1 MYKLGRSIIHLFLRI
16 FGGGVRAKNRNRI
29 PSSLTSYVV
38 VCTHRTWLDVLALEI
53 AMKPTPLHYMAKKEL
68 FKTKMTKK
76 LFLSLN
82 AFPVDRDNPGPS
94 ALKIPHKLLK
104 EGKVVGIF
112 PSGTRTS
119 EGTGLKKGAFVIAKR
134 SGVPIIPVVYQGPTS
149 WKGIFKREKMILN
162 FGQPVYLEAYQMKD
176 ADKVLQTIQETF
188 HELERELSR

>member
-38 VCTHRTWLDVLALEI
+38 VCTHRTWLDVLALGI

>member
-38 VCTHRTWLDVLALEI
+38 VCTHRTWLDVLALGI

-188 HELERELSR
+188 HELERELNR

>member
-38 VCTHRTWLDVLALEI
+38 VCTHRTWLDVLALGI

-112 PSGTRTS
+112 PSGTRSS

-162 FGQPVYLEAYQMKD
+162 FGRPVDLEAYQMKD

-188 HELERELSR
+188 QELERELSR